1 MEAENEPVSFNHL
14 LNSILQTHK
23 SKKDQN
29 IDSVTGVQHVD
40 YSDSELTTL
49 VQVLWN
55 DRYTSSREEFKNAVS
70 EVISKRIND
79 IET

>member
-1 MEAENEPVSFNHL
+1 MESDNEPVSFNHL

-23 SKKDQN
+23 SKKEQK

-40 YSDSELTTL
+40 FSESELTTL

-55 DRYTSSREEFKNAVS
+55 DRYTNSRQEFKNAVS
-70 EVISKRIND
+70 EVISKRINE

>member
-1 MEAENEPVSFNHL
+1 MESENEPVSFNHL

-23 SKKDQN
+23 SKKEQKVDN
-29 IDSVTGVQHVD
+29 ITGVQYVD
-40 YSDSELTTL
+40 FSDSELTTL
-49 VQVLWN
+49 VQVLWT

-70 EVISKRIND
+70 EVISKRINE